1 MSSIELN
8 AIRDAQIFSI
18 PLVGKLAQRARRFRD
33 GISRTLNVGVLHL
46 LKEQHEFPLNLYL
59 CLNSFHA

>member
-8 AIRDAQIFSI
+8 AIREARIWWAQIFSI

-33 GISRTLNVGVLHL
+33 GISRTLNNCGR
-46 LKEQHEFPLNLYL
+46 FASY
-59 CLNSFHA
+59 C